1 MVIVMNDV
9 GLKICKEEI
18 NGFITYI
25 EQQFSPLDNQTAEYY
40 RVIAKQ
46 ALFFKHI
53 LNAYPQTYFVKVLIS
68 DFFNFILD
76 DINEATRYL
85 YLNERSIIENY
96 IRLILK
102 KDEYITHITS
112 QSFKDLKEQNKLILK
127 EDEYS
132 KIMNEYKI
140 SCSYIHGGYKLAN
153 HLVDNFEECI
163 SGINVITQ
171 RSKVSRMRQTLDL
184 FKILN
189 KLFIINNLEVVDN
202 SFHRNKYALRYLLG
216 KQYSLL
222 S

>member
-1 MVIVMNDV
+1 M
-9 GLKICKEEI
+9 
-18 NGFITYI
+18 
-25 EQQFSPLDNQTAEYY
+25 
-40 RVIAKQ
+40 
-46 ALFFKHI
+46 
-53 LNAYPQTYFVKVLIS
+53 
-68 DFFNFILD
+68 
-76 DINEATRYL
+76 
-85 YLNERSIIENY
+85 
-96 IRLILK
+96 
-102 KDEYITHITS
+102 
-112 QSFKDLKEQNKLILK
+112 ILK